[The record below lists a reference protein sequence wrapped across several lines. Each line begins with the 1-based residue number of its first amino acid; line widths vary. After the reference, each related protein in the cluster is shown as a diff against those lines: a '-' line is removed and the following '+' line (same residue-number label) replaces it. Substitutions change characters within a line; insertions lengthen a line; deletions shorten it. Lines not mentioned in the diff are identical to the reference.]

1 MAAPGADRRH
11 PRPDLLLLHV
21 ERMAKAIGADYVARS
36 AAFVQREF
44 PASAPELVPKLRELY
59 RATRRK

>member
-1 MAAPGADRRH
+1 
-11 PRPDLLLLHV
+11 
-21 ERMAKAIGADYVARS
+21 MAKAIGADYVARS